1 MENKID
7 KIIIIAVFVL
17 LIIMTVA
24 GLAINYHRVKLEEAT
39 EMAYDFAAQ
48 QYKNA
53 LPYDDTTY
61 KYDQY
66 GNKKEKESTNRFVLP
81 ENARTK
87 SVSFETTPDTKV
99 QPLRKRNFGD

>member
-7 KIIIIAVFVL
+7 KIIIVAVFVL

-53 LPYDDTTY
+53 LPYDTTY

-66 GNKKEKESTNRFVLP
+66 GNKKEKESADRFVLP
-81 ENARTK
+81 ENDRTK
-87 SVSFETTPDTKV
+87 SVSFKTTQDKKV
-99 QPLRKRNFGD
+99 QPLRKRDFGD